1 MKKSKNYCVYITTN
15 IWNTVFYVGISGNL
29 IKRENQHKI
38 KQKDGFT
45 KKYNVN
51 KLVYF
56 ECFDNPTEAIRREKE
71 IKGWRR
77 EKKINLIKTINPE
90 FKDLGGEWWRNLLE

>member
-1 MKKSKNYCVYITTN
+1 MKKIKNYCVYITTN
-15 IWNTVFYVGISGNL
+15 IWNNVFYVGISGNL

-38 KQKDGFT
+38 KFKDGFT
-45 KKYNVN
+45 KKYNVD

-56 ECFDNPTEAIRREKE
+56 ECFDNPTEAIKREKE

-90 FKDLGGEWWRNLLE
+90 FKELGGDWWRNIFK